1 MKPLVLVDGEYSAS
15 LDGLTLAG
23 DRILEIKVPMK
34 GRDSSLWKS
43 IEARSLPE
51 HYQHQ
56 VQHQLMVT
64 KADIADVYIF
74 DSTEGVVFPVA
85 PDPDCWPR
93 IQAAWDEFMRY
104 VIEAQAP
111 PLTDRDTR
119 IRDDSEWLKA
129 AAQYIQLR
137 TAYDEAQRAA
147 ADAKDLLIALTSH
160 ASERGGGLSVTRY
173 WKAGV
178 IDYKKIP
185 ELKTLDLEA
194 YRGAPREETRITTA

>member
-1 MKPLVLVDGEYSAS
+1 
-15 LDGLTLAG
+15 

-43 IEARSLPE
+43 IEARALPE

-74 DSTEGVVFPVA
+74 DGTEGVVFPVA
-85 PDPDCWPR
+85 PYPDCWPR

-119 IRDDSEWLKA
+119 IRDDSEWLEA
-129 AAQYIQLR
+129 AAKYIELR
-137 TAYDEAQRAA
+137 GRLTRNSAARLTRPSHSSSDSPATRRSRAA
-147 ADAKDLLIALTSH
+147 
-160 ASERGGGLSVTRY
+160 V
-173 WKAGV
+173 
-178 IDYKKIP
+178 
-185 ELKTLDLEA
+185 
-194 YRGAPREETRITTA
+194 